1 MPQSATVARAL
12 RLVTVGTGTFLSLS
26 DAQPGYWAQL
36 GGTWL
41 WHVGEAAAVDCEG
54 TTRRELSDE
63 RGAERLAGVE
73 DYTSKA
79 TCHC

>member
-1 MPQSATVARAL
+1 M
-12 RLVTVGTGTFLSLS
+12 
-26 DAQPGYWAQL
+26 